1 LESLA
6 AGTPVIATRAGGVAE
21 VVLDEVNG
29 LLVPAGDAEALG
41 AAVRR
46 FVGDAELR
54 ERLRAAAVPSVAGY
68 APERV
73 FGRLE
78 ATLLEVAGIARRRA

>member
-1 LESLA
+1 
-6 AGTPVIATRAGGVAE
+6 
-21 VVLDEVNG
+21 
-29 LLVPAGDAEALG
+29 
-41 AAVRR
+41 VRR

-68 APERV
+68 APGRV